1 MKIEPNFEIVQ
12 IADDYMLVPVGDKIE
27 QFNGTVVLNE
37 VAAFLVRNMKTDIT
51 EEQLIDLVMEE
62 YEVDKETA
70 KEDIEKVIL
79 DMKKI
84 GIIHE

>member
-37 VAAFLVRNMKTDIT
+37 VAAFLVGKMKTDIT